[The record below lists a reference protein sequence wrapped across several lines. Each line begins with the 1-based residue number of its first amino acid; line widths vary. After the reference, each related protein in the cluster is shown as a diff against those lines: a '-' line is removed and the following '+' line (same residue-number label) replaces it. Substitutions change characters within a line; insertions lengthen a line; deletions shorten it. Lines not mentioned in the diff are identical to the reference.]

1 MHFMRNT
8 LLLRRWLLA
17 FLVAGFWPNHGA
29 GAQLLDDRV
38 ITIRSSDDIIAKR
51 RELIKYLWGDQ
62 GFPSRRLPDVVR
74 TNVAS
79 PVAQLDKLARVD
91 ELNLELAPGLQG
103 LAYHFIPQ
111 QPNHELVVVHHGHG
125 CTLDDDPVPADAG
138 HGLQR
143 TIRALLGQ
151 GYGVL
156 GCFMPHM
163 RPGDCTGGHDAMF
176 ETNTNGSP
184 IRYFLEPTLVS
195 VNYLETQSRSGRFP
209 SYRAFHMVG
218 LSGGGWTTTVCAAID
233 PRIRCSFSVAG
244 TIPLYLRSGGSVG
257 DREQFEPSFYR
268 IAGYPDLYILGAY
281 GNGRRQT
288 QIVIRADDCCFGK
301 AQHDAASTGMAY
313 DDAMQEFAGRVSGAL
328 KSIGPGSFR
337 LAIDETA
344 PSHMIS
350 HYVIERI
357 ILPEL
362 LGIRGYK

>member
-1 MHFMRNT
+1 M
-8 LLLRRWLLA
+8 A
-17 FLVAGFWPNHGA
+17 FGA
-29 GAQLLDDRV
+29 GLCPNCGAAGQLLDDRA
-38 ITIRSSDDIIAKR
+38 ITMRSADDIVAKR
-51 RELIKYLWGDQ
+51 RALIKYLWGEES
-62 GFPSRRLPDVVR
+62 FPSRRLPDSVR

-91 ELNLELAPGLQG
+91 QFIMELAPGLKG
-103 LAYHFIPQ
+103 MTFHFIPQ

-125 CTLDDDPVPADAG
+125 CTLDDDPGPTDVG
-138 HGLQR
+138 YGLQR

-156 GCFMPHM
+156 GSFMPHM

-176 ETNTNGSP
+176 GTNTIGSP
-184 IRYFLEPTLVS
+184 IRYFLEPTFISL
-195 VNYLETQSRSGRFP
+195 NYLETQSRSGQFP
-209 SYRAFHMVG
+209 NYRAFHMVG

-233 PRIRCSFSVAG
+233 PRIACSFSVAG

-257 DREQFEPSFYR
+257 DREQFEPSFYD
-268 IAGYPDLYILGAY
+268 IAGYPDLYILGAQ
-281 GNGRRQT
+281 GKGRKQT
-288 QIVIRADDCCFGK
+288 QIVIRADDCCFGQ
-301 AQHDAASTGMAY
+301 AQHDAVSTHMTY
-313 DDAMQEFAGRVSGAL
+313 DDAMQEFANRVRNAL

-350 HYVIERI
+350 HRVIDRI

-362 LGIRGYK
+362 LSTRGRE